1 MPPMQ
6 HPGPAK
12 AKNPPAFLLHADI
25 ITAATGQVLYQTEGV
40 VSSASRRLVVPDSV
54 LQMLERARH
63 PDVEA
68 RRFGT
73 LGFDRFREVAASMA
87 RILRSR
93 PGFLAEALEILE
105 GSPLPELGNTGAP
118 RSGREVDPAL
128 LEGIPEG
135 EEQQGYAPTEPGD
148 RSPTEEGDISLDED
162 EEREA
167 VEARARAQEKAA
179 AEENLLKYIGDA

>member
-6 HPGPAK
+6 HPGPAR

-25 ITAATGQVLYQTEGV
+25 ITAATGQVMYQTEGV

-54 LQMLERARH
+54 RRMLEQARH

-73 LGFDRFREVAASMA
+73 LGFDRFREVAATMA
-87 RILRSR
+87 RVLRSR

-118 RSGREVDPAL
+118 RTGRSVDPTL
-128 LEGIPEG
+128 LEGIPED
-135 EEQQGYAPTEPGD
+135 EEHQGYPPPSLETNHPRRRATSASTRTRSAKQWKPG
-148 RSPTEEGDISLDED
+148 RGPRRKPRRRRTS
-162 EEREA
+162 
-167 VEARARAQEKAA
+167 
-179 AEENLLKYIGDA
+179 